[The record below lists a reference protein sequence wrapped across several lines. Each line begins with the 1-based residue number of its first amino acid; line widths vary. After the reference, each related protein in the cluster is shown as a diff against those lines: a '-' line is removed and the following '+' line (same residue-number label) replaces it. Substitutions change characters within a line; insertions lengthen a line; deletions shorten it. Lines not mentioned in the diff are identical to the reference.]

1 MNAPAISTESW
12 TLACSACETPAALAT
27 STGPASVCASCGQ
40 PLFARY
46 EGTSERVLAPRWDAW
61 RYRALM
67 PLLDGEAPV
76 SLGEG
81 MTPLI
86 DAPDLA
92 AAIGVRRLWI
102 KDEGQNPTGS
112 FKARGMTAA
121 V

>member
-1 MNAPAISTESW
+1 MNTSAVTAPSW
-12 TLACSACETPAALAT
+12 SLTCSACGTPAQLVAE
-27 STGPASVCASCGQ
+27 SGPASVCGSCGQ

-46 EGTSERVLAPRWDAW
+46 EGSRERVLAPRWDAW